1 MWRGPAAA
9 RAAVHNVQASAAR
22 ALRSPSSAMFEKSLN
37 DMIKIMR
44 ANPTT
49 EQQVVA
55 TCLAEC
61 RKELS
66 STDVG
71 VKQQAVL
78 KLLYLNMLGHD
89 VSWSAFHVVDLM
101 SSARFRGK
109 RIGFIAAAETFT
121 DTTDVLLLT
130 TNLFRKSFA
139 SSTPHEASAAAG
151 CLSRIATV
159 DLARDLIGDVSA
171 MLASSKPLLR
181 KKGVLCMYK
190 LLQRLPEAL
199 ISVFPRLRE
208 RLEDTDPS
216 VVACTVNVLT
226 ELATENPK
234 GYLGLAPAL
243 YKVLTTSS
251 SNWTLIKVVKFLRQL
266 VPHEPRLAK
275 KLVQPLTHLIETT
288 PAKSLQFEC
297 LHTVASTMAS
307 TQPELA
313 ALSARKLREFVEAP
327 DPNLKSLGLLALSEL
342 QAADKVLLEP
352 CRDAVLACLDDEPT
366 VRQAALRLIAG
377 MVTRAS
383 LPDLVLKLISQV
395 EGAPSAYRDEV
406 VGVILACCRADGF
419 AHVPSFRWLVKTLFA
434 VAGLASATHGV
445 EVARLL
451 LEVTLRVPAV
461 RAFASEMSLEC
472 VECAGLASTTA
483 GASGEPPAEAALLGA
498 AYVLGEHSALLPAER
513 LRTAH
518 EALLAKGIRGF
529 GADAQASCIQ
539 AALRVLTQSPGAA
552 EAAAAWQTPLMHTTA
567 FDASIASARRALAP
581 FCTSTHPEVSERA
594 RGMHSLLSL
603 LASGGHPDE
612 DIGPTERARM
622 VDALRGGM
630 DAQLK
635 AVAPKAQR
643 KVRPPAGLDLTTPIY
658 TPTAADWAALGLA
671 NVATGDGRSS
681 PAGET
686 REDPSAGDSSI
697 GGSSTAMPLRLP
709 PSGPYYLAS
718 TDGASPSP
726 VLAAGDESPSAPPQS
741 ATAGADAAAADAS
754 VASTAEARPVVK
766 YPTGYA
772 SLVAAGLGVEEEEE
786 EATVNMEEDMPDG
799 ADHSEEE
806 EPTPSESSSGPSCA
820 GAAGGSTGQ
829 GGAKAGPMLVDLL
842 GGDAPPPSACNFDGS
857 AAPDAST
864 KRRRRRKHREEGAR
878 APPSDALL

>member
-1 MWRGPAAA
+1 MRAPAKIYLCGAQPPPPGLPCTTSKPA
-9 RAAVHNVQASAAR
+9 QRAR
-22 ALRSPSSAMFEKSLN
+22 ALLSAMFEKSLN
-37 DMIKIMR
+37 DMIKTCVQTR
-44 ANPTT
+44 PL

-121 DTTDVLLLT
+121 ETTDVLLLT

-151 CLSRIATV
+151 CLARIATP

-208 RLEDTDPS
+208 RLEDSDPS

-342 QAADKVLLEP
+342 QAADKALLEP

-461 RAFASEMSLEC
+461 RAFASEMSLGASNARGLPRLPRARQASHLPRLRSLAPPTCWESTPRFC
-472 VECAGLASTTA
+472 RRSGCAPLTRRFLRRGSAGLAPTRRRA
-483 GASGEPPAEAALLGA
+483 ASRRRCG
-498 AYVLGEHSALLPAER
+498 S
-513 LRTAH
+513 
-518 EALLAKGIRGF
+518 
-529 GADAQASCIQ
+529 S
-539 AALRVLTQSPGAA
+539 QSPGAA

-697 GGSSTAMPLRLP
+697 GGSSTATPLRLP
-709 PSGPYYLAS
+709 RLGRTTLPLLMALHLLRCWRPETNRLQRHLKARRMVRMLPRQ
-718 TDGASPSP
+718 T
-726 VLAAGDESPSAPPQS
+726 PQW
-741 ATAGADAAAADAS
+741 
-754 VASTAEARPVVK
+754 P
-766 YPTGYA
+766 
-772 SLVAAGLGVEEEEE
+772 
-786 EATVNMEEDMPDG
+786 
-799 ADHSEEE
+799 
-806 EPTPSESSSGPSCA
+806 
-820 GAAGGSTGQ
+820 
-829 GGAKAGPMLVDLL
+829 
-842 GGDAPPPSACNFDGS
+842 
-857 AAPDAST
+857 
-864 KRRRRRKHREEGAR
+864 RRRKH
-878 APPSDALL
+878 APS